1 MKTPHAI
8 LIGLSL
14 IAAVIFFKHEII
26 QPAEAA
32 SEDVIKSIS
41 CRAQPAR
48 PYHQIGVKCGKA
60 DIARQ

>member
-1 MKTPHAI
+1 MKTLHAI

-14 IAAVIFFKHEII
+14 IAAAIFFEHEII

-60 DIARQ
+60 GIARQ

>member
-14 IAAVIFFKHEII
+14 IAPAIFFKHEII

-60 DIARQ
+60 GIARQ